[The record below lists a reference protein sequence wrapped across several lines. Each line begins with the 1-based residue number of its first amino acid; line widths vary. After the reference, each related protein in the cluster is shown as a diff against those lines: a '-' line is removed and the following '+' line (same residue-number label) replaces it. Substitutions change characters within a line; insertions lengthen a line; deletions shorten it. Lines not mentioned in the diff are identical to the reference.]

1 MQTPSESTDVKLD
14 ALNEPSAHLI
24 EENVAL
30 PEDIFSSYWSYL
42 LYELAHYKPTMF
54 AIVITVSLI
63 LLLVFFYDKDT
74 CLTFSVT
81 SLTSVCPLVSLI
93 CILKFN
99 DQTGDVG
106 FKVKLLMEIITR
118 KPAVEGKEWRTITY
132 NMNQYL
138 LGHGLW
144 STPYYFYRDKDC
156 RRYFMRLVEGRTFK
170 KQEESSTSNV
180 TGIQSDEATTG
191 TPTEATESLTFS
203 QLTREKHTP
212 ASVKFPS
219 TLNITVEK
227 KRYKLGMEAP
237 SEITDS
243 KSDTSKGLDA
253 QLIEKNVALPKDI
266 FRSYLSYC
274 IYDMLRYKP
283 IMVPGAVSVGSVL
296 SIVFLHD
303 NIACVVISAVLAG
316 ISLFALMIVGDGYLK
331 PVSRRD
337 FESEL
342 LVEVITRKPAVEGK
356 EWKIITY
363 KMNQYLFNHGQ
374 WHTPYYFYGD
384 EDCYRYFL
392 SLIEGITAKK
402 QIPTSIGYSTG
413 TQLNSSVT
421 AESED
426 AIESVPP
433 SPGLNYQNF
442 LLKAAEIDQQAQENY
457 WRRRHPNIDALLK
470 KTE

>member
-1 MQTPSESTDVKLD
+1 
-14 ALNEPSAHLI
+14 
-24 EENVAL
+24 
-30 PEDIFSSYWSYL
+30 
-42 LYELAHYKPTMF
+42 
-54 AIVITVSLI
+54 
-63 LLLVFFYDKDT
+63 
-74 CLTFSVT
+74 
-81 SLTSVCPLVSLI
+81 
-93 CILKFN
+93 
-99 DQTGDVG
+99 
-106 FKVKLLMEIITR
+106 
-118 KPAVEGKEWRTITY
+118 
-132 NMNQYL
+132 
-138 LGHGLW
+138 
-144 STPYYFYRDKDC
+144 
-156 RRYFMRLVEGRTFK
+156 
-170 KQEESSTSNV
+170 
-180 TGIQSDEATTG
+180 
-191 TPTEATESLTFS
+191 
-203 QLTREKHTP
+203 
-212 ASVKFPS
+212 
-219 TLNITVEK
+219 
-227 KRYKLGMEAP
+227 MEAP

-283 IMVPGAVSVGSVL
+283 IMVPRAVSVGSVL

-337 FESEL
+337 FETEL

-402 QIPTSIGYSTG
+402 QTPTSIGYSTG

>member
-1 MQTPSESTDVKLD
+1 MQASSENADTKLD
-14 ALNEPSAHLI
+14 TLSEPSAHLI

-42 LYELAHYKPTMF
+42 FHEVLHN
-54 AIVITVSLI
+54 IVIMIMFSVNVCLALLFLFFPHRKVHFFYVLSWVVSGFI
-63 LLLVFFYDKDT
+63 LLVSSIVFTK
-74 CLTFSVT
+74 
-81 SLTSVCPLVSLI
+81 PI
-93 CILKFN
+93 N
-99 DQTGDVG
+99 DQD
-106 FKVKLLMEIITR
+106 FKINLLIEVIAR
-118 KPAVEGKEWRTITY
+118 KPAVKGKEWRTITY

-138 LGHGLW
+138 FDDDLW
-144 STPYYFYRDKDC
+144 NTPYYFYRDKDC
-156 RRYFMRLVEGRTFK
+156 RRYFLRLLKGRTFK

-191 TPTEATESLTFS
+191 TPMEATKSFTFS

-331 PVSRRD
+331 PVNRRD
-337 FESEL
+337 FETEL
-342 LVEVITRKPAVEGK
+342 LLEVITRKPAVEGK

-402 QIPTSIGYSTG
+402 QTPTSIGYSTG

-433 SPGLNYQNF
+433 SPGQNYQNF

>member
-1 MQTPSESTDVKLD
+1 M
-14 ALNEPSAHLI
+14 LI
-24 EENVAL
+24 
-30 PEDIFSSYWSYL
+30 
-42 LYELAHYKPTMF
+42 
-54 AIVITVSLI
+54 
-63 LLLVFFYDKDT
+63 
-74 CLTFSVT
+74 
-81 SLTSVCPLVSLI
+81 
-93 CILKFN
+93 
-99 DQTGDVG
+99 
-106 FKVKLLMEIITR
+106 
-118 KPAVEGKEWRTITY
+118 
-132 NMNQYL
+132 
-138 LGHGLW
+138 
-144 STPYYFYRDKDC
+144 
-156 RRYFMRLVEGRTFK
+156 
-170 KQEESSTSNV
+170 KQ
-180 TGIQSDEATTG
+180 
-191 TPTEATESLTFS
+191 

-219 TLNITVEK
+219 KLNITVEK

-237 SEITDS
+237 PEITDS

-266 FRSYLSYC
+266 FRSYLSYL
-274 IYDMLRYKP
+274 IYDMLHYKP
-283 IMVPGAVSVGSVL
+283 IMVLGAVSVGSVL

-316 ISLFALMIVGDGYLK
+316 ISLFALMILGDGYLK

-337 FESEL
+337 FSAEL
-342 LVEVITRKPAVEGK
+342 LVEVITRKPTVEGK

-384 EDCYRYFL
+384 ENCYRYFL
-392 SLIEGITAKK
+392 SLIEGTTAKK
-402 QIPTSIGYSTG
+402 QTPTSIGYSTG

-442 LLKAAEIDQQAQENY
+442 LLKAAEIEQQAQENY

-470 KTE
+470 KTK

>member
-1 MQTPSESTDVKLD
+1 MKWL
-14 ALNEPSAHLI
+14 LLLHLY
-24 EENVAL
+24 
-30 PEDIFSSYWSYL
+30 FSFSR
-42 LYELAHYKPTMF
+42 
-54 AIVITVSLI
+54 TVSNCPRKLPKKRKDTI
-63 LLLVFFYDKDT
+63 LL
-74 CLTFSVT
+74 
-81 SLTSVCPLVSLI
+81 I
-93 CILKFN
+93 
-99 DQTGDVG
+99 
-106 FKVKLLMEIITR
+106 
-118 KPAVEGKEWRTITY
+118 
-132 NMNQYL
+132 
-138 LGHGLW
+138 
-144 STPYYFYRDKDC
+144 
-156 RRYFMRLVEGRTFK
+156 
-170 KQEESSTSNV
+170 KQ
-180 TGIQSDEATTG
+180 
-191 TPTEATESLTFS
+191 

-337 FESEL
+337 FETEL

-402 QIPTSIGYSTG
+402 QTPTSIGYSTG

-433 SPGLNYQNF
+433 SPGQNYQNF